1 MPALSLTTDGLLGG
15 LDTTDQVDQALSAG
29 YSHIDTTPSY
39 GNETA
44 VGIALRESGLSRE
57 DVYITTKYIR
67 GNGLCVDASMRISLR
82 HVSSYISISP
92 NSSSS
97 VSS

>member
-1 MPALSLTTDGLLGG
+1 MPTLSFTTDGLLGG
-15 LDTTDQVDQALSAG
+15 PDTTDQVDRALSAG

-39 GNETA
+39 DNETA

-57 DVYITTKYIR
+57 DVYITTKYTR
-67 GNGLCVDASMRISLR
+67 SNGLGVDASMRNSLR
-82 HVSSYISISP
+82 DVSSYISISQ
-92 NSSSS
+92 NSSSP